1 MNELNREMQDK
12 AIANAKALKAANDA
26 GKAKKRYRF
35 RPTAAAYALILLA
48 LIIICAAFCVRIDKV
63 CREVEAVR
71 AEQEAQGAHLDA
83 IDCWLVD
90 IEQRTE
96 EIEAQP
102 KLESLGEFGLSA
114 YCACSA
120 CCPGYADG
128 ITATGTKATEGR
140 TIAVDPRV
148 IPYGS
153 KVIINGHEY
162 IAEDCGGVIKG
173 NRIDIFFDSHSAA
186 LDFGRQTA
194 EVYIVRDAL
203 VAEAE

>member
-1 MNELNREMQDK
+1 MTGLEK
-12 AIANAKALKAANDA
+12 AIENGKALRAANEP
-26 GKAKKRYRF
+26 KRRRHYRF
-35 RPTAAAYALILLA
+35 RPTALAYAIILLA
-48 LIIICAAFCVRIDKV
+48 LVAICALLCVRIDHV

-96 EIEAQP
+96 EIEVQP
-102 KLESLGEFGLSA
+102 KLESLGEFVLTS
-114 YCACSA
+114 YCESA
-120 CCPGYADG
+120 CCCGQYANGY
-128 ITATGTKATEGR
+128 TATGTKAVPGR

-148 IPYGS
+148 IPYGT

-162 IAEDCGGVIKG
+162 VAEDCGGAIKG
-173 NRIDIFFDSHSAA
+173 NRIDILAESHAAA

-194 EVYIVRDAL
+194 EVYIVRDAEL
-203 VAEAE
+203 VAEGR

>member
-1 MNELNREMQDK
+1 MTGLEK
-12 AIANAKALKAANDA
+12 AMENGKALRAANEP
-26 GKAKKRYRF
+26 KRRTRYRF
-35 RPTAAAYALILLA
+35 RPTALAYAIVLLVLVA
-48 LIIICAAFCVRIDKV
+48 ICAALCIRIDHV

-71 AEQEAQGAHLDA
+71 AEQEAQGEHLDA

-102 KLESLGEFGLSA
+102 KLESLGEFTLTA
-114 YCACSA
+114 YCGAA
-120 CCPGYADG
+120 CCCGQYANG
-128 ITATGTKATEGR
+128 LTATGTTATEGR

-162 IAEDCGGVIKG
+162 IAEDCGGAIKG
-173 NRIDIFFDSHSAA
+173 NRIDVYFDSHAAA

-194 EVYIVRDAL
+194 EVYIVRDAEL